1 MRSPEAR
8 AGFTLVEVLAALVV
22 TAGFVAVVLPFA
34 GRLATRWWVG
44 EARVEAADGWM
55 QGVARLSD
63 DLSQAVPIMVRQGDK
78 AVASFD
84 AGPDFVQ
91 FVRPA
96 LGSAALGLETV
107 RFEVRWSAAGSALVR
122 RAARFRPGDPSAPGS
137 PTTILEGP
145 YGSASGPTARTSYR
159 APPGTTRPR
168 CRRASN
174 SPSSHAAAP
183 RPRRGRSCCRSSAR
197 GSSTKPVSITGGSQ
211 P

>member
-107 RFEVRWSAAGSALVR
+107 RFEVRSSAAGSALVR

-145 YGSASGPTARTSYR
+145 YRFRFRAYGEDLVPRATWDDEAEMPAGVELTVVARGGAT
-159 APPGTTRPR
+159 APPGPVLL
-168 CRRASN
+168 
-174 SPSSHAAAP
+174 PIV
-183 RPRRGRSCCRSSAR
+183 AR